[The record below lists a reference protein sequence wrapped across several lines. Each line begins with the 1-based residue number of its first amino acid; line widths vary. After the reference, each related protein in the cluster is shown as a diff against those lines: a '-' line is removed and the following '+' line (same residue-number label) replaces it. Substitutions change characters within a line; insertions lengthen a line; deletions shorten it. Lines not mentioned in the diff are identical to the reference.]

1 MLYVDYQFE
10 ANESGILF
18 DKELKLESIMTQG
31 LKLFDTFT
39 LVQTVEGRIML
50 RKIDHPK
57 AER

>member
-31 LKLFDTFT
+31 LKLFDTFK

-50 RKIDHPK
+50 RTFYHPK

>member
-31 LKLFDTFT
+31 LKLYDTFT
-39 LVQTVEGRIML
+39 LVQTVEGRVML
-50 RKIDHPK
+50 RKIDYPQP
-57 AER
+57 EE

>member
-18 DKELKLESIMTQG
+18 DHELKLESIMDQG

-39 LVQTVEGRIML
+39 LVQTAEGRVML

-57 AER
+57 SER